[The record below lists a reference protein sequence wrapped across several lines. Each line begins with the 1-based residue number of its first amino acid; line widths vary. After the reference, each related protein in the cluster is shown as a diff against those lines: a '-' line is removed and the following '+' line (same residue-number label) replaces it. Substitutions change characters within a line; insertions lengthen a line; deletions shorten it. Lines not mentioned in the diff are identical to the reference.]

1 MIAQLIGIIVE
12 KQSDSLLIDV
22 SGVGYEVMI
31 SLTSFFDTPEIG
43 AQIKLLTHFIV
54 REDAQLLYGFTTHE
68 ERNLFRHLIKVN
80 GIGPKLGLAILSGM
94 TAAEFAQCVR
104 KNDLKSLVALPGVGK
119 KTAERIIIEIK
130 DKLISLTNSE
140 ILEKSSSESV
150 SSSAILREAEVAL
163 IALGYRPQEASK
175 MISGIADSG
184 FTTTEDLI
192 KGALKWSISGKS
204 I

>member
-130 DKLISLTNSE
+130 DKLISLTNNE
-140 ILEKSSSESV
+140 ILEKSSSDSV
-150 SSSAILREAEVAL
+150 SSSAIFREAEVAL

-175 MISGIADSG
+175 MVSGIADSG

-192 KGALKWSISGKS
+192 KGALKWSISGKA

>member
-130 DKLISLTNSE
+130 DKLVSLTNTE

-175 MISGIADSG
+175 MVSGIADSG

-192 KGALKWSISGKS
+192 KGALKWSISGKA

>member
-130 DKLISLTNSE
+130 DKLITLTNAE

-175 MISGIADSG
+175 MVSGIADSG

>member
-130 DKLISLTNSE
+130 DKLISLTNNE
-140 ILEKSSSESV
+140 ILEKSSSDSV
-150 SSSAILREAEVAL
+150 SSSAIFREAEVAL

-175 MISGIADSG
+175 MVSGIADSG

>member
-1 MIAQLIGIIVE
+1 MIAQLTGIIVE

-54 REDAQLLYGFTTHE
+54 REDAQLLYGFTTHD

-94 TAAEFAQCVR
+94 TAAEFAQCVQ
-104 KNDLKSLVALPGVGK
+104 KNDLKSLVSLPGVGK
-119 KTAERIIIEIK
+119 KTAERLIIEIK
-130 DKLISLTNSE
+130 DKLLSLTNDE
-140 ILEKSSSESV
+140 VVEKSSSESV
-150 SSSAILREAEVAL
+150 SSSAIFREAETAL

-175 MISGIADSG
+175 MVSGIAHSG

-192 KGALKWSISGKS
+192 KGALKRSISGKS

>member
-130 DKLISLTNSE
+130 DKLISLTNTE

-175 MISGIADSG
+175 MVSGIADSG

>member
-130 DKLISLTNSE
+130 DKLITLTNAE

-175 MISGIADSG
+175 MVSGIADSG

-192 KGALKWSISGKS
+192 KGALKWSISGKA

>member
-130 DKLISLTNSE
+130 DKLITLTNTE
-140 ILEKSSSESV
+140 ILEKSSSESG

-175 MISGIADSG
+175 MVSGIADSG

>member
-1 MIAQLIGIIVE
+1 MIAQLVGIIVE

-94 TAAEFAQCVR
+94 TAAEFTQCVQ

-130 DKLISLTNSE
+130 DKLISLTNNE
-140 ILEKSSSESV
+140 ILEKSSSDSV
-150 SSSAILREAEVAL
+150 SSSAIFREAEVAL

-175 MISGIADSG
+175 MVSGIADSG